1 MKYHVTKDFTI
12 LSEMHYICYQVFEQ
26 PLRLSVTMTNYRTT
40 FFFVSLHFF
49 TYSSYFSLLTA
60 TCLSWHL
67 FLIWHLGLEFYWGQK
82 FTVDI
87 DLAHS
92 VICLTRGLDPSPC
105 LCLFPPVSALPCL
118 FLHPTGLQDVLYPQI
133 EFWTFFCKHNT
144 CTNPLYSSVYTFT
157 ILQPS
162 KR

>member
-1 MKYHVTKDFTI
+1 METIYLKYHVTKDFTI
-12 LSEMHYICYQVFEQ
+12 LSEMHYMCYQVFEQ

-40 FFFVSLHFF
+40 FFCFF
-49 TYSSYFSLLTA
+49 TFLYLLILLFPTYSYMFELTLVLDMTSWPWILLRSKIYSWPCTFSHMFDSY
-60 TCLSWHL
+60 
-67 FLIWHLGLEFYWGQK
+67 
-82 FTVDI
+82 
-87 DLAHS
+87 S

-144 CTNPLYSSVYTFT
+144 CTDMLK
-157 ILQPS
+157 L
-162 KR
+162 